1 MQKQLV
7 SMLSEANRNGFLK
20 AGEMTCGTAL
30 SSGKT
35 QLIVVAKNASQATKA
50 KFGQLGYKYDVEVIL
65 ACDVKLLSWVSDRNN
80 SEVIAIL
87 DKEVADNLK
96 NLLEEMSG
104 NE

>member
-7 SMLSEANRNGFLK
+7 SMLSEANKDGFLK
-20 AGEMTCGTAL
+20 AGEITCGTAL

-35 QLIVVAKNASQATKA
+35 QLVVVAKNASQAIKS
-50 KFGQLGYKYDVEVIL
+50 KFGQLGYKYDVEVIT
-65 ACDVKLLSWVSDRNN
+65 ACDTRLLSWVSGRNN

-96 NLLEEMSG
+96 KILEEMSG